1 MKIVVSACLMG
12 ESCKYNGLDNYHR
25 ELVEA
30 CERTGTEV
38 LLVCPEV
45 FGGLPTP
52 RKPSEIVNGEVRTCE
67 GVSVDREFRLGAQR
81 ALDICEQA
89 GGPEEIAAIILQDR
103 SPSCGAG
110 RIYDG
115 TFSGKLAAG
124 NGVFVDLLLRNGY
137 RVIPA
142 SEFDSCMLDLTA
154 ATSNP

>member
-25 ELVEA
+25 ELVVA

-67 GVSVDREFRLGAQR
+67 GISVDREFGTVKILSQIDRGGLGP
-81 ALDICEQA
+81 AL
-89 GGPEEIAAIILQDR
+89 L
-103 SPSCGAG
+103 
-110 RIYDG
+110 
-115 TFSGKLAAG
+115 
-124 NGVFVDLLLRNGY
+124 
-137 RVIPA
+137 
-142 SEFDSCMLDLTA
+142 
-154 ATSNP
+154 

>member
-81 ALDICEQA
+81 ALDMCEQA
-89 GGPEEIAAIILQDR
+89 GGPSEIVRVHPCRTVVPRAAWAI
-103 SPSCGAG
+103 
-110 RIYDG
+110 IYDG
-115 TFSGKLAAG
+115 TFSGTLTTG
-124 NGVFVDLLLRNGY
+124 NGVFVDLLLRHGY

-142 SEFDSCMLDLTA
+142 SEFDSSMLQQ
-154 ATSNP
+154 

>member
-52 RKPSEIVNGEVRTCE
+52 RKPG
-67 GVSVDREFRLGAQR
+67 L
-81 ALDICEQA
+81 
-89 GGPEEIAAIILQDR
+89 
-103 SPSCGAG
+103 
-110 RIYDG
+110 
-115 TFSGKLAAG
+115 
-124 NGVFVDLLLRNGY
+124 
-137 RVIPA
+137 
-142 SEFDSCMLDLTA
+142 
-154 ATSNP
+154 

>member
-52 RKPSEIVNGEVRTCE
+52 RKPSEIVSGEVRTCE
-67 GVSVDREFRLGAQR
+67 GASVDREFRLGAQR
-81 ALDICEQA
+81 ALDMCE
-89 GGPEEIAAIILQDR
+89 R
-103 SPSCGAG
+103 H
-110 RIYDG
+110 
-115 TFSGKLAAG
+115 
-124 NGVFVDLLLRNGY
+124 GY

-142 SEFDSCMLDLTA
+142 SEFDPSMLEHCSQH
-154 ATSNP
+154 SNPTLPHG

>member
-67 GVSVDREFRLGAQR
+67 GTSVACATAPLVWGALGIKGNSQSFPQR
-81 ALDICEQA
+81 QSR
-89 GGPEEIAAIILQDR
+89 P
-103 SPSCGAG
+103 
-110 RIYDG
+110 Y
-115 TFSGKLAAG
+115 
-124 NGVFVDLLLRNGY
+124 
-137 RVIPA
+137 
-142 SEFDSCMLDLTA
+142 
-154 ATSNP
+154 